1 MKDKLAADLK
11 AAMLSGDKERVSL
24 LQMLK
29 SAILNVEIEQ
39 NAREKGLSDEQIVAI
54 LSKEAKKR
62 EEAALMYEQAGDS
75 GRATKER
82 SEAKIIAEYLPAQM
96 DDEELKKIV
105 AAAVAE
111 VQPDGMKDMG
121 KVIGMVKQQVSS
133 QADGSR
139 IATLVKESLAS

>member
-11 AAMLSGDKERVSL
+11 AAMLSGDKERASV

-29 SAILNVEIEQ
+29 SSILNVEIEQ
-39 NAREKGLSDEQIVAI
+39 NAREQGLGDEQIVSV
-54 LSKEAKKR
+54 LTKEAKKR
-62 EEAALMYEQAGDS
+62 EEAALMYEQGGDAERS
-75 GRATKER
+75 SKER
-82 SEAKIIAEYLPAQM
+82 REANIISEYLPVQM

-105 AAAVAE
+105 ASAIEE

-121 KVIGMVKQQVSS
+121 KVIGMVKQQVGG

-139 IATLVKESLAS
+139 IAALVKDQLG

>member
-1 MKDKLAADLK
+1 MKDRLMADLK
-11 AAMLSGDKERVSL
+11 SAMLSGDKERVSV
-24 LQMLK
+24 LQMIK

-39 NAREKGLSDEQIVAI
+39 NAREQGLSDEQIVTV

-62 EEAALMYEQAGDS
+62 EEAAGMYEQAGD
-75 GRATKER
+75 KER
-82 SEAKIIAEYLPAQM
+82 SSKERAEAKIIAEYLPAQM
-96 DDEELKKIV
+96 DDEELKKII

-121 KVIGMVKQQVSS
+121 KVIGMVKQHVGN

-139 IATLVKESLAS
+139 IAAFVKDQLG